1 LIWRGYGP
9 IVTGVS
15 PALPGVVSL
24 DYVHLVMKAR
34 ATLSDSATITKES
47 SILNFRAL
55 NIREAHERPEGRE
68 EGALMMTGL
77 EPECVLDA
85 LKVLEAQPTGE
96 QRALRIVADYSIPNV
111 SEEVVRIIL
120 SYTSYVNREV
130 WSKVPNQ

>member
-1 LIWRGYGP
+1 
-9 IVTGVS
+9 
-15 PALPGVVSL
+15 
-24 DYVHLVMKAR
+24 
-34 ATLSDSATITKES
+34 
-47 SILNFRAL
+47 
-55 NIREAHERPEGRE
+55 
-68 EGALMMTGL
+68 MMTGL